1 MTGQTYVREDQR
13 RRDTDDVVQLIP
25 ALRAFARTFCKESS
39 DADDLVQE
47 TLMKAIAKIDSYEHG
62 TRLKSWLFT
71 IMRNTFYN
79 RIIVTRR
86 ESPGSADC
94 VSSRPVVG
102 PTQEWAIRSHE
113 LREAIDRLPD
123 QQKQAV
129 ILVGL
134 LGTSYKDAAEM
145 CSCNIGT
152 IKSRLNRSRMTLMAD
167 LGETSING
175 IFETGRH

>member
-1 MTGQTYVREDQR
+1 MTEQISVRIDQR
-13 RRDTDDVVQLIP
+13 RCDTEDVVSLIP
-25 ALRAFARTFCKESS
+25 ALRAFARTFCKDPS

-47 TLMKAIAKIDSYEHG
+47 TLTKAIAKLDSYEHG

-86 ESPGSADC
+86 ESPGAADC
-94 VSSRPVVG
+94 VSSQPAIG
-102 PTQEWAIRSHE
+102 PTQEWAIRSRE
-113 LREAIDRLPD
+113 LKEAIDRLPD
-123 QQKQAV
+123 QQKEVV

-134 LGTSYKDAAEM
+134 MGTSYKDAAEM

-152 IKSRLNRSRMTLMAD
+152 IKSRLNRSRATLMAD
-167 LGETSING
+167 LGEFSVDS
-175 IFETGRH
+175 IFEHPR

>member
-1 MTGQTYVREDQR
+1 MTGHTSARDEQK
-13 RRDTDDVVQLIP
+13 RRDTEEVVSLIP

-47 TLMKAIAKIDSYEHG
+47 TLTKAIAKIDSYQHG

-79 RIIVTRR
+79 RIVVAKR
-86 ESPGSADC
+86 EAPGAADC
-94 VSSRPVVG
+94 VSSKPVAS
-102 PTQEWAIRSHE
+102 PTQEWSVRSQELKAAIE
-113 LREAIDRLPD
+113 RLPQ
-123 QQKQAV
+123 QQKEV
-129 ILVGL
+129 IILVGL

-145 CSCNIGT
+145 CACNIGT

-167 LGETSING
+167 LGEASVDG
-175 IFETGRH
+175 LFERSHH